1 MDNLEALRKTIEEKK
16 EVKKEPKRNEEVVD
30 MAQVEKIVERMKKKY
45 RQQGVV
51 FQKAEGDIEEL
62 REIIATDEQ
71 EKISLQRVEDLEEFR
86 NPLIAQLGRFYISF
100 RKVLEPIVTS
110 IQRIPIASQ
119 IRYNL
124 YSANMKLSLV
134 QWLAISTSI
143 TTIIAFL
150 VFVNATAF
158 TIVFELPIFF
168 PVIITFF
175 VTLLVMLV
183 MLLIPKSA
191 AQKRGLEVTK
201 ELPFAL
207 RHMSTEIKAGIGL
220 YKSLQ
225 TVASSDYGVLS
236 EEFGRTIAEIE
247 EGTDTK
253 DALRHFALRTY
264 SKPMKNSLFH
274 IIRAM
279 KTGGSLS
286 EIMNIIAEDVSFDTR
301 VRIKEF
307 SEKLNFFGVIFIFA
321 AIVVPVFI
329 AVLGAVTNSPVSLG
343 GLVIPSTLVLI
354 AFFVIM
360 PGLLGILVFYLKM
373 TQPEV

>member
-201 ELPFAL
+201 ELPFA
-207 RHMSTEIKAGIGL
+207 
-220 YKSLQ
+220 
-225 TVASSDYGVLS
+225 
-236 EEFGRTIAEIE
+236 
-247 EGTDTK
+247 
-253 DALRHFALRTY
+253 
-264 SKPMKNSLFH
+264 
-274 IIRAM
+274 
-279 KTGGSLS
+279 
-286 EIMNIIAEDVSFDTR
+286 
-301 VRIKEF
+301 
-307 SEKLNFFGVIFIFA
+307 
-321 AIVVPVFI
+321 
-329 AVLGAVTNSPVSLG
+329 
-343 GLVIPSTLVLI
+343 
-354 AFFVIM
+354 
-360 PGLLGILVFYLKM
+360 
-373 TQPEV
+373 

>member
-86 NPLIAQLGRFYISF
+86 SPLIAQLGRFYISF

>member
-1 MDNLEALRKTIEEKK
+1 MDSFENLRKTIEEKK
-16 EVKKEPKRNEEVVD
+16 EIKKESKKNEESVD

-45 RQQGVV
+45 NLQGVV
-51 FQKAEGDIEEL
+51 FQKAEGEIEDL
-62 REIIATDEQ
+62 RELVATGEQ
-71 EKISLQRVEDLEEFR
+71 EKINLQRIEDLEEFR
-86 NPLIAQLGRFYISF
+86 NPLVSQLGKFYISF
-100 RKVLEPIVTS
+100 RQVLEPFTMFV
-110 IQRIPIASQ
+110 QKLPIASQ

-134 QWLAISTSI
+134 QWLAISTSVTAI
-143 TTIIAFL
+143 VAFFVFLATTSITIIAGLEFFVPLLLTFL
-150 VFVNATAF
+150 VS
-158 TIVFELPIFF
+158 
-168 PVIITFF
+168 FF
-175 VTLLVMLV
+175 VLLVMILV
-183 MLLIPKSA
+183 PKSA
-191 AQKRGLEVTK
+191 AQRRGNDVTK

-225 TVASSDYGVLS
+225 TVASSDYGALS
-236 EEFGRTIAEIE
+236 EEFARTISEIE

-307 SEKLNFFGVIFIFA
+307 SEKLNFFGVIFIFV

-329 AVLGAVTNSPVSLG
+329 AVIGAVTNSPVSLG
-343 GLVIPSTLVLI
+343 GLVIPPSLVLI
-354 AFFVIM
+354 AFFVVM
-360 PGLLGILVFYLKM
+360 PGLLGISVFYLKM